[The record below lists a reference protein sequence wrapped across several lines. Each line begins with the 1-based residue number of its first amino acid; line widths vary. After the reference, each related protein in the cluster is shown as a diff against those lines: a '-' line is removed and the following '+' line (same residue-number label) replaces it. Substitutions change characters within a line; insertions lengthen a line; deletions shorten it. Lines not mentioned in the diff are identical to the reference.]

1 MKAHNST
8 AIKNTIFM
16 EANLTD
22 ILQSFSFI
30 PHMASEEMILF
41 FFFLLFFCFV
51 FLLLFFF
58 CCFFFFVCG
67 NSEVWIKIICLVE
80 DYSRDFS
87 VKLLSKY
94 LQ

>member
-1 MKAHNST
+1 MKAHNTT

-30 PHMASEEMILF
+30 PHMASEEMILLF
-41 FFFLLFFCFV
+41 VFFLW
-51 FLLLFFF
+51 
-58 CCFFFFVCG
+58 G
-67 NSEVWIKIICLVE
+67 NSECWIKIICLAE
-80 DYSRDFS
+80 DYSRDIS

-94 LQ
+94 LQWDSNKG

>member
-30 PHMASEEMILF
+30 PHMASEEMIFFF
-41 FFFLLFFCFV
+41 FFFL
-51 FLLLFFF
+51 
-58 CCFFFFVCG
+58 CG
-67 NSEVWIKIICLVE
+67 NSEVWIKIICLAE

-94 LQ
+94 LQWDSNKG